1 MAVVHISGGRV
12 ERPSDST
19 QEQRLPQE
27 YANDRFVL
35 VHYPMAWTFDL
46 EHGFLPD
53 LCQIPETPG
62 VNGVGRE
69 RNTSRAI
76 GLATGKKGGT
86 VIHGTDSRLGEW
98 KPYLASYPCEGGR
111 RHYCFRGTEFDSLGN
126 GQVAPVP
133 DAAGYLRFLVHLA
146 AVGVVE
152 PISPPAYNIL
162 RRRAEDKLT
171 RLVGRSADR
180 PSLAATVEAQTALL
194 KAMATAWSKVQAG
207 PADATEIKRTRIG
220 GARAEAGAQ

>member
-1 MAVVHISGGRV
+1 MAVVHISGGRI

-19 QEQRLPQE
+19 QEQQLPQE
-27 YANDRFVL
+27 LANDRFVF
-35 VHYPMAWTFDL
+35 VHYPLAWTFDI
-46 EHGFLPD
+46 EHGFIPD

-76 GLATGKKGGT
+76 GSATGKKGGV

-126 GQVAPVP
+126 GQVAAVP
-133 DAAGYLRFLVHLA
+133 DHVGYRRFLAHLVSA
-146 AVGVVE
+146 GVVDM
-152 PISPPAYNIL
+152 ISPPAYNIL
-162 RRRAEDKLT
+162 RRRAEDRLT
-171 RLVGRSADR
+171 RLVGRSADS
-180 PSLAATVEAQTALL
+180 PSMQAAVEVQSALI
-194 KAMATAWSKVQAG
+194 KAMATAWAKVLAG
-207 PADATEIKRTRIG
+207 PATADVEVKRTRIG
-220 GARAEAGAQ
+220 GAKPEATA